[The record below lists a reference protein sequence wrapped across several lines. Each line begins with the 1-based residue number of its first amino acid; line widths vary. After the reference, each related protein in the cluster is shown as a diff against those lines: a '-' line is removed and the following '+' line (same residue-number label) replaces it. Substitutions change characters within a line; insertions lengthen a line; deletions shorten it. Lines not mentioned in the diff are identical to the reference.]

1 MQSLMMV
8 LKEFVLLM
16 QIIKLLNKI
25 ATKINGLS
33 NNQIDLKEKLELLS
47 LIRSLESRVTD
58 LENELKLYDTR
69 EEKSNRK
76 MINLNRNY
84 DGIHQL

>member
-1 MQSLMMV
+1 
-8 LKEFVLLM
+8 M

-69 EEKSNRK
+69 EEKSKRK

-84 DGIHQL
+84 EVKYRKSYFQTRGSNT

>member
-1 MQSLMMV
+1 
-8 LKEFVLLM
+8 M

-69 EEKSNRK
+69 EEKSKRK